1 MNVRTL
7 FFIALLGA
15 SVCQPAGAQSDSA
28 RILGPSGS
36 SYAVPVTSLKGARF
50 VSTLRQQYDFSC
62 GSAAVATLLTHHY
75 DRKVDEVEVFKHMFE
90 RGDQAKIR
98 REGFSMLDMKLY
110 LDGSGFRAEGVR
122 ASLDQLSAAR
132 VPAIALI
139 RENGYAHFVVV
150 KGLRAKRVVI
160 GDPAMGTRV
169 LDRTDFERFW
179 TNGILLVIND
189 KPERAR
195 FDRDE
200 DWRVRPPA
208 PIGQGIGGNAT
219 DVLLLRRGPM
229 DF

>member
-1 MNVRTL
+1 MKIRPL

-28 RILGPSGS
+28 RIMGPSGS
-36 SYAVPVTSLKGARF
+36 SYAVPVTSLKEARF

-75 DRKVDEVEVFKHMFE
+75 DRKVDEVEVFRHMFE

-122 ASLDQLSAAR
+122 VSLDQLSAAR

-139 RENGYAHFVVV
+139 REKGYAHFVVV
-150 KGLRAKRVVI
+150 KGVRARRVVI

-169 LDRTDFERFW
+169 LDRADFERFW

-189 KPERAR
+189 QPERAR

-200 DWRVRPPA
+200 DWRIRPAA
-208 PIGQGIGGNAT
+208 PLGHGIGGNAT
-219 DVLLLRRGPM
+219 DVLLLRRGPT